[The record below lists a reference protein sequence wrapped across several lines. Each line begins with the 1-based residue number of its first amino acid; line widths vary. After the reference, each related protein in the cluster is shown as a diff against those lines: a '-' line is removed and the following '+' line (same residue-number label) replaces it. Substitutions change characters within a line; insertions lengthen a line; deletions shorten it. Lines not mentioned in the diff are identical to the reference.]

1 MVKLNYRFQKN
12 KRHIIKTHDT
22 MLVSNQTLK
31 EGFNM
36 CQQNNNTKSR
46 KGKHLDYSERQL

>member
-1 MVKLNYRFQKN
+1 
-12 KRHIIKTHDT
+12 

-36 CQQNNNTKSR
+36 CQQNNNTKSK
-46 KGKHLDYSERQL
+46 KGKHLNYEERQSICICVNDVKQIHIKNVVY